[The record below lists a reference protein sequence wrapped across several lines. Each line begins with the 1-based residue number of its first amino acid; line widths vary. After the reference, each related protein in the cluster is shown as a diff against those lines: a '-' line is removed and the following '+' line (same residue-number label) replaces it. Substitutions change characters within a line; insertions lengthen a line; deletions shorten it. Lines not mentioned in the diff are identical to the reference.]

1 MSKLKMSWTG
11 SDWTLS
17 GEEDTGTS
25 TAPFTKTAINLLSVL
40 TMGGFVASQ
49 VVQEGTSIH
58 LLDMRY
64 APDIANRQRLK
75 LNNVTGQ
82 TCGSAWIHYNPTSRE
97 YHTMC
102 STNLDGDGF
111 LVDSECLQE
120 SLYLTSART
129 EARSNSSRS
138 GTMTQTED
146 SLSLPDVRPEYMER
160 NVSRAQSDTSASQRV
175 AETQLSSE
183 CVESLLSRARRL
195 LREHF
200 SGTLAEPALREESS
214 LLQSPI
220 EMRQERNSSEN

>member
-25 TAPFTKTAINLLSVL
+25 TALFTKTAINLLSVL

-58 LLDMRY
+58 LLGTKY

-82 TCGSAWIHYNPTSRE
+82 TSGSAWIHYNPMSRE
-97 YHTMC
+97 YHTAC
-102 STNLDGDGF
+102 LTNLDGDGF
-111 LVDSECLQE
+111 LVDSGCLRE
-120 SLYLTSART
+120 SLYHISART

-138 GTMTQTED
+138 DTTIQIED
-146 SLSLPDVRPEYMER
+146 LPSLQD
-160 NVSRAQSDTSASQRV
+160 
-175 AETQLSSE
+175 
-183 CVESLLSRARRL
+183 ARR
-195 LREHF
+195 E
-200 SGTLAEPALREESS
+200 
-214 LLQSPI
+214 
-220 EMRQERNSSEN
+220 